1 MYENSTLGQ
10 CVAKEVVDSRLDN
23 PTVLENIDRK
33 IRYHQMEIARLEAAK
48 VTMAPLLSMKLG
60 DMREVMSY

>member
-1 MYENSTLGQ
+1 MYALDNECCPTTLAG
-10 CVAKEVVDSRLDN
+10 VALRDN

-33 IRYHQMEIARLEAAK
+33 IKYHQTEIARLEAAK